1 MKNLI
6 FVIVLIF
13 ASNIPMQIFAQNV
26 FVWDRDNEE
35 LIINP
40 DDPWTEV
47 GVEYAIVKALDANR
61 ITATVDTVLPAN
73 LSDYDILFATIG
85 IWCGAWGWTPP
96 EPVGSDDIQAIID
109 FLISG
114 KACYIEGS
122 IIGTGAHTEL
132 YSYFGLG
139 NNSNMSG
146 GYSGIENLYG
156 INGTMGE
163 DYNFAYLYGTNADY
177 GIDELEVGNG
187 TAFLESQDGIV
198 RGIFYEQGTYKTIAA
213 SSFFGA
219 MGDGID
225 ENTKA
230 SLMANYLEFLY
241 ENVNAGNNVIALG
254 THLGANYPNPFNPI
268 TTIKFT
274 TDSTGK
280 NTELIIH
287 NIRGQKV
294 KTLVNE
300 KLDAG
305 NHSVI
310 WNGTDDNGEVVSS
323 GVYFYR
329 LNSGRYTSVKKM
341 ILMK

>member
-1 MKNLI
+1 MN
-6 FVIVLIF
+6 
-13 ASNIPMQIFAQNV
+13 
-26 FVWDRDNEE
+26 
-35 LIINP
+35 
-40 DDPWTEV
+40 
-47 GVEYAIVKALDANR
+47 
-61 ITATVDTVLPAN
+61 
-73 LSDYDILFATIG
+73 
-85 IWCGAWGWTPP
+85 
-96 EPVGSDDIQAIID
+96 
-109 FLISG
+109 SG

-139 NNSNMSG
+139 DNSNMSG

-156 INGTMGE
+156 INGTLGE

-219 MGDGID
+219 MGDGTG

-230 SLMANYLEFLY
+230 NLMADYLEFLY
-241 ENVNAGNNVIALG
+241 GSVNAGNNVITLG

-268 TTIKFT
+268 TTIEFT
-274 TDSTGK
+274 TENTK
-280 NTELIIH
+280 THTELIIH

-294 KTLVNE
+294 KTLINE

-305 NHSVI
+305 NHSII
-310 WNGTDDNGEVVSS
+310 WNGTDDNGQVVSS
-323 GVYFYR
+323 GVYFYEM
-329 LNSGRYTSVKKM
+329 NTGDYTSVKKM

>member
-1 MKNLI
+1 LN
-6 FVIVLIF
+6 
-13 ASNIPMQIFAQNV
+13 
-26 FVWDRDNEE
+26 
-35 LIINP
+35 
-40 DDPWTEV
+40 
-47 GVEYAIVKALDANR
+47 
-61 ITATVDTVLPAN
+61 
-73 LSDYDILFATIG
+73 
-85 IWCGAWGWTPP
+85 
-96 EPVGSDDIQAIID
+96 
-109 FLISG
+109 SG

-139 NNSNMSG
+139 DNSNMSG

-156 INGTMGE
+156 IDGTLGE

-219 MGDGID
+219 MGDGTG

-230 SLMANYLEFLY
+230 NLMADYLEFLY
-241 ENVNAGNNVIALG
+241 GSVNAGNNVITLG
-254 THLGANYPNPFNPI
+254 THLGSNYPNPFNPI
-268 TTIKFT
+268 TTIEFI
-274 TDSTGK
+274 TDNTEK
-280 NTELIIH
+280 NIELIIH

-294 KTLVNE
+294 KTLINK

-310 WNGTDDNGEVVSS
+310 WDGTDDTGKVVSS
-323 GVYFYR
+323 GVYFYKM
-329 LNSGRYTSVKKM
+329 NTGDYTSVKKM

>member
-1 MKNLI
+1 
-6 FVIVLIF
+6 
-13 ASNIPMQIFAQNV
+13 
-26 FVWDRDNEE
+26 
-35 LIINP
+35 
-40 DDPWTEV
+40 
-47 GVEYAIVKALDANR
+47 
-61 ITATVDTVLPAN
+61 
-73 LSDYDILFATIG
+73 
-85 IWCGAWGWTPP
+85 
-96 EPVGSDDIQAIID
+96 
-109 FLISG
+109 
-114 KACYIEGS
+114 
-122 IIGTGAHTEL
+122 
-132 YSYFGLG
+132 
-139 NNSNMSG
+139 MSG